1 MLSMDNTDNT
11 DNMDNM
17 DNTDN
22 TDNADYPWINN
33 TFRLFNTTFNIF
45 IFKIVFYCF
54 LNYIKRK
61 KNKTSKSNTLITFQ
75 LFHVTALKRKFI

>member
-11 DNMDNM
+11 NNMDNMDNM

-54 LNYIKRK
+54 LNYIKK
-61 KNKTSKSNTLITFQ
+61 KKK
-75 LFHVTALKRKFI
+75 